1 MLHEVFSVVGGGEKV
16 ANLWTLMVEMIPLGG
31 AIDHKLCECWCC
43 CNNKKNTKKLKNS
56 YLCKIWRKD
65 LKAYAS
71 INSCR
76 QIREGVKKLFFGRPF
91 PNLFTHPP
99 TPGFL

>member
-31 AIDHKLCECWCC
+31 AIDHKLCECCC
-43 CNNKKNTKKLKNS
+43 QKKTLKS
-56 YLCKIWRKD
+56 LRIKILCKIWRED
-65 LKAYAS
+65 LKSYAS

-76 QIREGVKKLFFGRPF
+76 QIREIRKSRLPGRCLFFF
-91 PNLFTHPP
+91 LNLIQ
-99 TPGFL
+99 

>member
-1 MLHEVFSVVGGGEKV
+1 MLHEVFSVVDGGEKV

-43 CNNKKNTKKLKNS
+43 CKKNSEKLKNS

-65 LKAYAS
+65 LKSYAS

-76 QIREGVKKLFFGRPF
+76 QIREIRKSRLPGRSLFFF
-91 PNLFTHPP
+91 LNLIR
-99 TPGFL
+99 